1 MTNPIPEFPFT
12 LDRQAI
18 EQLLPHRG
26 PIFACKQLTARGPR
40 VYTGI
45 AHWPLDN
52 AVVQGHFP
60 DYPLVPGVM
69 LIEAVTQ
76 LAGAGLLSAD
86 TYVQSLPG
94 ERIGVLASVRRCAFK
109 RAVLPEQD
117 VTFEITCRQIGADA
131 VQVTALAL
139 VDGVEV
145 AQLET
150 LMVYADKAQFSAA
163 LGSAT
168 PIAVSVHPGPFNG
181 IQSAKAELRHV

>member
-1 MTNPIPEFPFT
+1 MTAATPEFPFT

-18 EQLLPHRG
+18 QQLLPHRG
-26 PIFACKQLTARGPR
+26 PIFACKQLIAHAPR
-40 VYTGI
+40 VYTAI
-45 AHWPLDN
+45 ANWPLDN

-60 DYPLVPGVM
+60 GYPLVPGVM

-109 RAVLPEQD
+109 RAVLPNQD
-117 VTFEITCRQIGADA
+117 VTFEINCRQIGADA
-131 VQVTALAL
+131 VQVTAQAL
-139 VDGVEV
+139 VADLEV

-150 LMVYADKAQFSAA
+150 LMVYTDRSQFSAA
-163 LGSAT
+163 MNS
-168 PIAVSVHPGPFNG
+168 SC
-181 IQSAKAELRHV
+181 